1 MNKKSVEGLPL
12 QYLIIILIAVI
23 VIGIV
28 LQISGVVDFGI
39 SSGLKNIEEVVNS
52 TMNTT
57 K

>member
-28 LQISGVVDFGI
+28 LQITEVVDFGVTG
-39 SSGLKNIEEVVNS
+39 GLEKINETVNA
-52 TMNTT
+52 TLN
-57 K
+57 